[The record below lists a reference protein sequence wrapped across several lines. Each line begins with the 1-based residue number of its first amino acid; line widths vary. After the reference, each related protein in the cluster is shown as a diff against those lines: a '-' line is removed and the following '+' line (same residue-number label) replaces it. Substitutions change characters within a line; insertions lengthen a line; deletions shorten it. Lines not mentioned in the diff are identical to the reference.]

1 MMLSNHLLSAAPFS
15 FCRQSFSASRSS
27 PMHWLFPS
35 GGQSI
40 GASGSAS
47 VPQIN
52 SQCWFPLGLACL
64 IPLLSKGL
72 SRVFFSSTIQKHQVF
87 SAQSSLWSNSHI
99 HTWLL
104 IKPKVWQCDYLLV
117 KQYLCFL
124 ICCLVLSADD
134 RGQQRMK
141 WLDGIT
147 NAMDMN
153 LGKLWKMVG
162 DREVCHAAVHGVT
175 ESDRTW
181 QLNNS

>member
-1 MMLSNHLLSAAPFS
+1 MLILRNLESCKNVWIVFIFTIFILFPVFPVVVVQSLNCAQFFGTLWSVACKAPLTSTISQSLLKFMSTESMMLSNHLLSAAPFS
-15 FCRQSFSASRSS
+15 FCCQSFSASRSS

-52 SQCWFPLGLACL
+52 SQCWFPLGLASL

-99 HTWLL
+99 HT
-104 IKPKVWQCDYLLV
+104 
-117 KQYLCFL
+117 
-124 ICCLVLSADD
+124 
-134 RGQQRMK
+134 
-141 WLDGIT
+141 
-147 NAMDMN
+147 
-153 LGKLWKMVG
+153 
-162 DREVCHAAVHGVT
+162 
-175 ESDRTW
+175 
-181 QLNNS
+181 